1 MPNSTKAA
9 MPDYALTRLLLALTQ
24 HFPDVAAIAVH
35 RAQSDEASHA
45 IETFFAKVQRISATG
60 SFFWRAATAEITAS
74 EQIYHIFDLDPA
86 LPLTLDLVAAR
97 VHPDDLPLFHE
108 RIERARSA
116 LSDVDFEPRLR
127 IPDGSVKYLHIVAH
141 GIRDEAGQLEYIG
154 AVHDVTSRRLSEE
167 ALGQARAALSHVAR
181 LATLEILAPSI
192 AHEVSQPLAGIMIN
206 AHTCLRTLAT
216 DPPRLDGARAAA
228 RRALRDVERAHG
240 LITRLRTLVA
250 KREATSESLDLNDAI
265 REAVALLSSELQKHR
280 VVLRTEFAG
289 DLPRVRGD
297 RVQLQQVVLNLLANS
312 SEAMSEVEDR
322 PRHLLIRTVQD
333 DRAQV
338 CVTVRDA
345 GMGFDPRDAERLF
358 EPLHTTKSNGIAL
371 FISRTIVEHHRGRLW
386 ASPNDGPGATFS
398 FSIPAESSAGRP
410 GVGLA
415 VE

>member
-1 MPNSTKAA
+1 
-9 MPDYALTRLLLALTQ
+9 
-24 HFPDVAAIAVH
+24 
-35 RAQSDEASHA
+35 
-45 IETFFAKVQRISATG
+45 
-60 SFFWRAATAEITAS
+60 
-74 EQIYHIFDLDPA
+74 
-86 LPLTLDLVAAR
+86 
-97 VHPDDLPLFHE
+97 
-108 RIERARSA
+108 
-116 LSDVDFEPRLR
+116 
-127 IPDGSVKYLHIVAH
+127 
-141 GIRDEAGQLEYIG
+141 
-154 AVHDVTSRRLSEE
+154 
-167 ALGQARAALSHVAR
+167 VAR

-338 CVTVRDA
+338 CVIVRDA

-358 EPLHTTKSNGIAL
+358 EPLHTTKSNGMAL

-398 FSIPAESSAGRP
+398 FSIPAESS
-410 GVGLA
+410 LA
-415 VE
+415 IE